1 MVILKTIL
9 MVMILVTLGSFN
21 MVYAQSDPPFDSC
34 FNSPDPTICGFT
46 SNPFEAILDVFDQI
60 MPGFG
65 VLLLW
70 GPVIFGLW
78 YKTQKPEIAGFAGVI
93 IVATVTGLHPAAVS
107 IGILL
112 LAASLGIS
120 FIGIFQR
127 IKQTA

>member
-1 MVILKTIL
+1 MKWILLIAG
-9 MVMILVTLGSFN
+9 IIILGSFHTAL
-21 MVYAQSDPPFDSC
+21 AQSDPPFDSC
-34 FNSPDPTICGFT
+34 FNDPDPTICGFT

-93 IVATVTGLHPAAVS
+93 VVATVTGLHPAAVS